1 MDALNEG
8 LMEKAETPE
17 KNVIESIIRD
27 QYFLRKII
35 KMQVGFKFS
44 VDSVTDL
51 RR

>member
-1 MDALNEG
+1 MDVLNEG

-27 QYFLRKII
+27 QYFYRKII
-35 KMQVGFKFS
+35 KMQVGFDIS
-44 VDSVTDL
+44 LDSATNL

>member
-1 MDALNEG
+1 VDALNEG

-27 QYFLRKII
+27 QYFQRKII
-35 KMQVGFKFS
+35 KMQVGFYFS
-44 VDSVTDL
+44 VDSTTDL

>member
-17 KNVIESIIRD
+17 KNIIESIIRD
-27 QYFLRKII
+27 QYFCRKII
-35 KMQVGFKFS
+35 KMQVGFDFS
-44 VDSVTDL
+44 LDSATDL